1 MLRQLP
7 CLPPRRQ
14 YLGRWCFRALVR
26 VMLVCSVLT
35 GSRAHAG
42 EPAPESVLTEAQ
54 KKELERAEE
63 LGAQAEELSE
73 QGKYREAIPL
83 AEQALEIRRRVLG
96 EGESETLDALHRVG
110 ALYYYMGNFKQAVA
124 LLEQCLL
131 LTRRLHSDEHV
142 DTASTMDFLANAYL
156 AAGEFTKAEP
166 LFLQSWSIR
175 SRILGNEHA
184 DTASSINNLAGLYQ
198 YWGKYGESEPLY
210 QLSLGITRRIMGVD
224 NPDTATSLNNIGKLY
239 YEIGEYSKGEV
250 FLMQSIETWQRIH
263 NEDHPN
269 FAAARNN
276 LAGIYMKTSEYG
288 KAEPLLQAALSD
300 TRRVVGEKHPT
311 TAVVMANLAALYRY
325 SNDYTKALDLLNR
338 ALEIEQTILGSEHPT
353 IATTLNTIAEV
364 YRADHQ
370 FDQSEVRYMRALEI
384 VQKHFGDLHP
394 RTANILSNIAQL
406 YTQKRDYGRAEGFV
420 LRSIDVR
427 RRMLGDHNPDTATS
441 LSVLADL
448 YRRKSQ
454 YDDALQVYQ
463 QCLSTYRQALGNLH
477 PNTRTTLHNI
487 AFTHLL
493 QHSPTSALPYAT
505 EALTSSLNHLPKAL
519 PALSG
524 PERLRYVGQL
534 RKTVDVYLTTTSE
547 AQADPLETWSPLL
560 RIKGQSLLLE
570 SATARLERSPDPE
583 QRAQLYDYRGLS
595 SRVSA
600 LERAG
605 KTGQPLDEARAA
617 LAEVEKRITAFVA
630 EQLPTSADPQ
640 AIAQNLVPHSALI
653 DFHVYDHLVPPPA
666 PGQRESWSRRIVAFV
681 VRPDRPI
688 QRIELGEEA
697 PIATLIGQW
706 RQALTSGSSYILEA
720 PGQALR
726 NQLWTPLEPYLEDV
740 SSLQI
745 SPDGVLALLPL
756 GALPGKSPAS
766 YLLEDYAISLAP
778 VPQLLAQSRARAH
791 EAAPSLLVLGSVD
804 YGASPGDISPELVS
818 RSAYRGGNGS
828 TFAALNETGPE
839 IDAIAQRFHRTWP
852 KASITRFTGADATE
866 GRVKPALS
874 SHSILHLSTH
884 GFAFA
889 DPTEAD
895 KDRRADMLTG
905 LEGMAGQSAI
915 DPRSRVGLALA
926 GANHPLEIGL
936 DDGTLTALEVNA
948 LDLRGV
954 DLVVMSACETAIGT
968 DARGEGMLGLQRAF
982 QAAGARTTIS
992 SLWKVE
998 DRATRLLMERFYQN
1012 LWTRNV
1018 SKQLNKRDALRE
1030 AQRWMLREGKG
1041 QLDPEHRGV
1050 KGMWKR
1056 LTRGGIPT
1064 LSPLYW
1070 AAFQLA
1076 GEG

>member
-1 MLRQLP
+1 M
-7 CLPPRRQ
+7 
-14 YLGRWCFRALVR
+14 V
-26 VMLVCSVLT
+26 
-35 GSRAHAG
+35 G
-42 EPAPESVLTEAQ
+42 EE
-54 KKELERAEE
+54 
-63 LGAQAEELSE
+63 
-73 QGKYREAIPL
+73 
-83 AEQALEIRRRVLG
+83 
-96 EGESETLDALHRVG
+96 
-110 ALYYYMGNFKQAVA
+110 
-124 LLEQCLL
+124 
-131 LTRRLHSDEHV
+131 
-142 DTASTMDFLANAYL
+142 
-156 AAGEFTKAEP
+156 
-166 LFLQSWSIR
+166 
-175 SRILGNEHA
+175 
-184 DTASSINNLAGLYQ
+184 
-198 YWGKYGESEPLY
+198 
-210 QLSLGITRRIMGVD
+210 
-224 NPDTATSLNNIGKLY
+224 
-239 YEIGEYSKGEV
+239 
-250 FLMQSIETWQRIH
+250 
-263 NEDHPN
+263 HPN
-269 FAAARNN
+269 
-276 LAGIYMKTSEYG
+276 
-288 KAEPLLQAALSD
+288 
-300 TRRVVGEKHPT
+300 
-311 TAVVMANLAALYRY
+311 TAIGMANLAALYRY
-325 SNDYTKALDLLNR
+325 TTDYPKAILLLQKALD
-338 ALEIEQTILGSEHPT
+338 IEQRILGWEHPS
-353 IATTLNTIAEV
+353 IASTLNNIAEV
-364 YRADHQ
+364 YLAARQ
-370 FDQSEVRYMRALEI
+370 FSESETRYLLALKI
-384 VQKHFGDLHP
+384 AQKNLGELNP
-394 RTANILSNIAQL
+394 KTANILSNMASL
-406 YTQKRDYGRAEGFV
+406 YTQKREYQSAETFIR
-420 LRSIDVR
+420 RSIEIR
-427 RRMLGDHNPDTATS
+427 RKLLGSYHPDTATS
-441 LSVLADL
+441 LSGLADL
-448 YRRKSQ
+448 HRHQEQ
-454 YDDALQVYQ
+454 YDESLLIYQ
-463 QCLSTYRQALGNLH
+463 QCLAIYRQTLGDLH
-477 PNTRTTLHNI
+477 PNTLKMLHNLAYI
-487 AFTHLL
+487 HLL
-493 QHSPTSALPYAT
+493 QHAPAAALPYVT
-505 EALTSSLNHLPKAL
+505 ESLISSLYHLPKAL

-524 PERLRYVGQL
+524 PERLRYIGQL
-534 RKTVDVYLTTTSE
+534 QKTVDVYLTATSE
-547 AQADPLETWSPLL
+547 VHTAPLVSWSPLL

-570 SATARLERSPDPE
+570 SAIARLEQSPDPT
-583 QRAQLYDYRGLS
+583 QRALLYDFRGLS
-595 SRVSA
+595 SRVSV

-605 KTGQPLDEARAA
+605 KTGPQRDEAHNA
-617 LAEVEKRITAFVA
+617 LAEVEKKVITFVT
-630 EQLPTSADPQ
+630 EQLNSVSDPQ
-640 AIAQNLVPHSALI
+640 AVLRILPPHTALI

-666 PGQRESWSRRIVAFV
+666 PGQRESWSRRIVAYV
-681 VRPDRPI
+681 IRPDRSI
-688 QRIELGEEA
+688 QRINLGEEA

-706 RQALTSGSSYILEA
+706 RRALTSGMSHDLVA

-726 NQLWTPLEPYLEDV
+726 SRLWGPLEPHLEGV

-778 VPQLLAQSRARAH
+778 VPQLLAQVSPKEH
-791 EAAPSLLVLGSVD
+791 KTAPSLLVLGDVD
-804 YGASPGDISPELVS
+804 YGASPGDTSPELVS
-818 RSAYRGGNGS
+818 RSAYRGGDGS
-828 TFAALNETGPE
+828 SFADLDETGPE

-895 KDRRADMLTG
+895 TERRADMLTG

-954 DLVVMSACETAIGT
+954 ELVVMSACETAIGT

-1070 AAFQLA
+1070 AAFQVA